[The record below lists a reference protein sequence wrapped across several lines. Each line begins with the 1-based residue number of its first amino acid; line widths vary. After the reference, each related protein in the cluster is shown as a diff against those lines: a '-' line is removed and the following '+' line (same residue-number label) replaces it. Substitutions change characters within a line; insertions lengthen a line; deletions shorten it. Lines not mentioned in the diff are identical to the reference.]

1 MNMKSLHTQQQ
12 IEHALFKLLQKKP
25 YTEISIAEIT
35 RKAKVSRTSFYRNYD
50 QKDEVIAQFLF
61 NQYHNFIAI
70 MTKKMKS
77 LRNFYLIN
85 TIILSLILINII

>member
-35 RKAKVSRTSFYRNYD
+35 RKAKVSRAAKGFSVV
-50 QKDEVIAQFLF
+50 QK
-61 NQYHNFIAI
+61 
-70 MTKKMKS
+70 
-77 LRNFYLIN
+77 R
-85 TIILSLILINII
+85 

>member
-35 RKAKVSRTSFYRNYD
+35 RKAKGISY
-50 QKDEVIAQFLF
+50 FL
-61 NQYHNFIAI
+61 
-70 MTKKMKS
+70 
-77 LRNFYLIN
+77 
-85 TIILSLILINII
+85 LSQL

>member
-35 RKAKVSRTSFYRNYD
+35 RKARYLV
-50 QKDEVIAQFLF
+50 LP
-61 NQYHNFIAI
+61 FIAI